1 MNTLSITWR
10 SLLLVLVLSLAAC
23 AAVPEGLASG
33 TPRAQV
39 VERMGP
45 PTGEYALADGGVR
58 LQYSR
63 QPLGRQVY
71 NLDFGADGR
80 LRRVEQ
86 ALETETMLRSI
97 QIGQWT
103 REDVQR
109 FLGRPALVER
119 VARFDGDIWTYRY
132 LELNNE
138 RLAHVH
144 IDRGGVV
151 RQLLFLDEF
160 IPPSDRS

>member
-1 MNTLSITWR
+1 MNTFSTAWR
-10 SLLLVLVLSLAAC
+10 GLLVLATLWLAAC
-23 AAVPEGLASG
+23 AAVPEGLQSG

-39 VERMGP
+39 VERLGP
-45 PTGEYALADGGVR
+45 PTGEYALPDGVR

-71 NLDFGADGR
+71 NLDFGPDGR

-86 ALETETMLRSI
+86 ALDTELMLKTI
-97 QIGQWT
+97 QIHRWT
-103 REDVQR
+103 REDVLR
-109 FLGRPALVER
+109 FLGRPALIER

>member
-1 MNTLSITWR
+1 MTSLSTPLRW
-10 SLLLVLVLSLAAC
+10 LLLSAVLWLSGC
-23 AAVPEGLASG
+23 AAMPERLQTG

-39 VERMGP
+39 VEQLGP
-45 PTGEYALADGGVR
+45 PTGEYALADGVR

-97 QIGQWT
+97 QIDRWT
-103 REDVQR
+103 REDVLR
-109 FLGRPALVER
+109 YMGRPALVER

-151 RQLLFLDEF
+151 RKLLFLDEF

>member
-1 MNTLSITWR
+1 MNKTSTALR
-10 SLLLVLVLSLAAC
+10 SLLLLAAVWLAGC
-23 AAVPEGLASG
+23 AGLPEQLQTG

-39 VERMGP
+39 VERLGP
-45 PTGEYALADGGVR
+45 PTGEYALPDGVR

-86 ALETETMLRSI
+86 VLDAEAMLKSI
-97 QIGQWT
+97 QVDRWT
-103 REDVQR
+103 REDVLR
-109 FLGRPALVER
+109 HLGRPALVEH

-151 RQLLFLDEF
+151 RKLLFLDEF

>member
-1 MNTLSITWR
+1 MPSTTALRCLFLMATLW
-10 SLLLVLVLSLAAC
+10 LVGCAAMPERLSL
-23 AAVPEGLASG
+23 G

-39 VERMGP
+39 LQQLGP
-45 PTGEYALADGGVR
+45 PTGEYALPGGAR

-71 NLDFGADGR
+71 NLDFDADGR

-86 ALETETMLRSI
+86 ALDTQAMLTAI
-97 QIGQWT
+97 QIDRWT
-103 REDVQR
+103 REDVLHH
-109 FLGRPALVER
+109 LGRPALVER

-144 IDRGGVV
+144 IDRAGVV
-151 RQLLFLDEF
+151 RKLLFLDEF

>member
-1 MNTLSITWR
+1 MNTTTLR
-10 SLLLVLVLSLAAC
+10 CLLL
-23 AAVPEGLASG
+23 LASLWLAGCVAMPERLPPG

-39 VERMGP
+39 VESLGP
-45 PTGEYALADGGVR
+45 PTGEYAMPEGVR

-71 NLDFGADGR
+71 NLDFDADGR

-86 ALETETMLRSI
+86 VLDTQAMLTAI
-97 QIGQWT
+97 QVDRWT
-103 REDVQR
+103 RQDVLR
-109 FLGRPALVER
+109 HMGRPALVER

-151 RQLLFLDEF
+151 RKLLFLDEF
-160 IPPSDRS
+160 TPPSDRD

>member
-1 MNTLSITWR
+1 MNKPTIAR
-10 SLLLVLVLSLAAC
+10 RALLVLATLGLVAC
-23 AAVPEGLASG
+23 AAMPEGLQNG
-33 TPRAQV
+33 MPRAKV
-39 VERMGP
+39 VERLGR
-45 PTGEYALADGGVR
+45 PTGEYALSDGVR

-86 ALETETMLRSI
+86 ALDTQLMLKTI
-97 QIGQWT
+97 QIDRWT
-103 REDVQR
+103 REDVLR
-109 FLGRPALVER
+109 FLGRPALIER

>member
-1 MNTLSITWR
+1 MKSFTTTLR
-10 SLLLVLVLSLAAC
+10 CLLLLATLWLAGC
-23 AAVPEGLASG
+23 AGMPERLPVG

-39 VERMGP
+39 VEQLGP
-45 PTGEYALADGGVR
+45 PTGEYALTDGVR

-71 NLDFGADGR
+71 NLDFGRDGR

-86 ALETETMLRSI
+86 ALDTQALLNTI

-103 REDVQR
+103 RDDVLR
-109 FLGRPALVER
+109 HLGRPALVER

-151 RQLLFLDEF
+151 RQLIFLDEF
-160 IPPSDRS
+160 IPPNDRL